1 MPDSVRAHTVC
12 KGREELPGGRAVEP
26 CERAPVTVHL
36 DDHGG
41 PPPGEASARK
51 CGRADQRIRRDDRG
65 RGELLQLAAHAERQQ
80 EVEEHSVER
89 ARSQRLGEPKAFISV
104 PNSGPAGLVGGPE
117 QAVVELRT
125 SAGELKL
132 VPEPAGTRGYDDLRR
147 GASREPLG
155 RGVRPSVASLP
166 DHARMLAALDRQQD
180 LEILQTTRRL
190 IELEHQRTRSRGL
203 SIER

>member
-1 MPDSVRAHTVC
+1 MPRPPFEPIAVLQALDAEGVRYIVVGAL
-12 KGREELPGGRAVEP
+12 GRVIHGSPELTDGIDIVPSLKNENLRRLEHA
-26 CERAPVTVHL
+26 L
-36 DDHGG
+36 
-41 PPPGEASARK
+41 GELKAR
-51 CGRADQRIRRDDRG
+51 RADGKPLKLEKD
-65 RGELLQLAAHAERQQ
+65 LSRQP
-80 EVEEHSVER
+80 V
-89 ARSQRLGEPKAFISV
+89 L
-104 PNSGPAGLVGGPE
+104 
-117 QAVVELRT
+117 ELRT
-125 SAGELKL
+125 SAGELQL

-190 IELEHQRTRSRGL
+190 IELDHQRTRGRGL